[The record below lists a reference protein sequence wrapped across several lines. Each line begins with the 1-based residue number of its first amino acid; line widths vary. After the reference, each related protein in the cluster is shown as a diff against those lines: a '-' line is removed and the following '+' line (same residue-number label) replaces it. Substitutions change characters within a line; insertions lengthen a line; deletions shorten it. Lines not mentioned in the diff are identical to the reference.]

1 MIIRVDLIYFINL
14 YVIIIVPHPKCSNL
28 DNVQDD
34 VVLSCHSVEL
44 KLRSITRWE
53 VLFYNIY
60 ASDKNLFQ
68 YIFILKYKSLE
79 ITVVSF
85 SLR

>member
-1 MIIRVDLIYFINL
+1 MIIRVDFYFIHW
-14 YVIIIVPHPKCSNL
+14 YVIFVVPHPKCSDL

-34 VVLSCHSVEL
+34 VVLSCHYEEL
-44 KLRSITRWE
+44 KLRSTTRWV
-53 VLFYNIY
+53 VLFYKIY